1 NGQMVYPNDGFA
13 QNGANNSVQTNEPGE
28 NVKIFSQIA
37 TQPVQEN
44 STNQMLCLI
53 IRKVANLEQNQQKA
67 DSKFENFRSLTKT
80 QGFRLSYEGGQI
92 PQKEGEC
99 IQTNSDM
106 GHGKSRASLGMHDI
120 ECECSECLLEKI
132 AKIAQA
138 KSTENFPKDASK
150 NNRPN
155 NEQLPM
161 NAQGGNAGFC
171 QKPQVPVQKRD
182 FCESASYSNPP
193 MEQLYLPLNRRAP
206 QQNKD
211 FCVDNSLTN

>member
-1 NGQMVYPNDGFA
+1 SYLPKNNSEEEDFCEQYEQQYNNGQMVYPDDGFA
-13 QNGANNSVQTNEPGE
+13 QNRANNSVQTNEPGE

-37 TQPVQEN
+37 TQSTPEN
-44 STNQMLCLI
+44 STNQLLGEIM
-53 IRKVANLEQNQQKA
+53 RKMENLQQNQQDLQKNQQKA

-92 PQKEGEC
+92 PQKDGEC

-138 KSTENFPKDASK
+138 KST
-150 NNRPN
+150 
-155 NEQLPM
+155 
-161 NAQGGNAGFC
+161 
-171 QKPQVPVQKRD
+171 
-182 FCESASYSNPP
+182 
-193 MEQLYLPLNRRAP
+193 
-206 QQNKD
+206 
-211 FCVDNSLTN
+211 

>member
-1 NGQMVYPNDGFA
+1 M
-13 QNGANNSVQTNEPGE
+13 
-28 NVKIFSQIA
+28 
-37 TQPVQEN
+37 
-44 STNQMLCLI
+44 
-53 IRKVANLEQNQQKA
+53 EQNQQKA

-92 PQKEGEC
+92 PQKDGEC
-99 IQTNSDM
+99 TQTNSDM

-155 NEQLPM
+155 NEQLPTS
-161 NAQGGNAGFC
+161 ARGGTAGFC
-171 QKPQVPVQKRD
+171 QRPQVPVQKRD

-193 MEQLYLPLNRRAP
+193 MEKSTLPQDPRAQQLNR
-206 QQNKD
+206 D
-211 FCVDNSLTN
+211 F